1 MGEDVATPETHE
13 MSYGKTE
20 QAVAVVQLAGLGDA
34 QNQAGIDLQLPRNS
48 CSFGSQLPFFPL
60 KQEGERRAGTKGRK
74 GYSHCTISSGR
85 YAAAIL
91 IWVYSSLVFV
101 CF

>member
-34 QNQAGIDLQLPRNS
+34 QNQAGGGKKGGDQ
-48 CSFGSQLPFFPL
+48 
-60 KQEGERRAGTKGRK
+60 RAQR
-74 GYSHCTISSGR
+74 
-85 YAAAIL
+85 L
-91 IWVYSSLVFV
+91 
-101 CF
+101 